1 MFYLSPP
8 KGALHPVKLLLV
20 KELNKAHGLTMVAER
35 G

>member
-1 MFYLSPP
+1 MFYLSPS

-20 KELNKAHGLTMVAER
+20 NELNKAHGLTMVAER